1 MSVKKSKKLHK
12 KSKKTKLL
20 LLAGLAIFLIGIATT
35 IVKLNYEIALADPE
49 NLIIGKNEDPDA
61 YKSLDL
67 SVAAKATFTSGPLL
81 VVKDLGVLRGVKHQ
95 IIRFNVEKD
104 NLIESGLLTLPNTPV
119 PENGYPVVIL
129 CHGYVHPLYYSTE
142 SAYLGDMEYYSS
154 RGYAVIKPDFRGQGL
169 SIGAGSAEGAY
180 YSMAYNTDVM
190 SLIASIKQTDF
201 LNKDKISI
209 WGHSMGGYIALRAS
223 VLSPDIKNTIIL
235 SAPVGDVAEMF
246 NAYVA
251 ISDTNNQTAGAIR
264 ASQLAKNGTPISN
277 PTFWK
282 KTSPLTYLGNS
293 KSYYQI
299 HTGSSDQIVPTQFS
313 AQLSAALD
321 KANKPHEYFV
331 YQGGDHG
338 LLGLRNTIWSRSY
351 YRLQQTP

>member
-1 MSVKKSKKLHK
+1 MSAKKSKKFFIK
-12 KSKKTKLL
+12 NNKTKIVLL
-20 LLAGLAIFLIGIATT
+20 VILTLALIGIVVMFTR
-35 IVKLNYEIALADPE
+35 LNYEIALADPE
-49 NLIIGKNEDPDA
+49 NLITGRNESSNS

-67 SVAAKATFTSGPLL
+67 GIASTATFTSKSLE
-81 VVKDLGVLRGVKHQ
+81 VVKDLGVSRGVKHQ
-95 IIRFNVEKD
+95 IIKFNVEKD
-104 NLIESGLLTLPNTPV
+104 GLVEYGLLTLPTSSEP
-119 PENGYPVVIL
+119 PNGYPVVIL
-129 CHGYVHPLYYSTE
+129 IHGYVTPLYYSTE
-142 SAYLGDMEYYSS
+142 EAYVGDMEYYSS
-154 RGYAVIKPDFRGQGL
+154 RGYAVIKPDLRGQGL

-190 SLIASIKQTDF
+190 SLIASVKQTKF
-201 LNKDKISI
+201 LNKDKINI

-235 SAPVGDVAEMF
+235 SAPVGNIQEMF

-264 ASQLAKNGTPISN
+264 ASQLAKNGTPVSN
-277 PTFWK
+277 PTYWD
-282 KTSPLTYLGNS
+282 KTSPLNYLNNS

-299 HTGSSDQIVPTQFS
+299 HTGSADQIVPTQFS
-313 AQLSAALD
+313 AELSAALN

-351 YRLQQTP
+351 YRLQQTQ